1 MTQEAAAVR
10 LFESFQEREPR
21 EGEIVSIDASP
32 ARVLAVI
39 GELEGVI
46 YKALGDGESYIHRF
60 KEGARPVLAV
70 SHDGSQ
76 AYVLAGA
83 YKFTDRGFVG

>member
-1 MTQEAAAVR
+1 MSEASAAAR
-10 LFESFQEREPR
+10 LFESFQEREPAS
-21 EGEIVSIDASP
+21 GELVTLDAQP
-32 ARVLAVI
+32 QRVLAVI

-46 YKALGDGESYIHRF
+46 YRALGDGETYIHRF